1 MPKPFCAAAAPWR
14 FAVQAKMS
22 VLRVTAGSLLLLTL
36 GACDWFTDFK
46 QQPSVHPWGEFSAD
60 SAELKGFRGQPAG
73 SVGTNGTLVSIYQ
86 VSNAPMPGTI
96 DSMSAL
102 PNPVAPDE
110 RSLANGRKYFQI
122 NCAVCHGEAG
132 DANSALKALNPGY
145 GFPPSLLT
153 ESAKG
158 RSDGYIWG
166 MMRNGRGLMPP
177 YNRIE
182 EADRWDVV
190 NYVRGLQG
198 KYPVAVGPLGRPGE
212 TGDKLPG
219 VTRLGPTVPAK
230 YFHPVV
236 VSRPARAEGEAKKAE
251 IKP

>member
-1 MPKPFCAAAAPWR
+1 VRDRPAVTLLRAAAI
-14 FAVQAKMS
+14 
-22 VLRVTAGSLLLLTL
+22 LAGTLGL

-46 QQPSVHPWGEFSAD
+46 QQPAVHPWGVFSAD
-60 SAELKGFRGQPAG
+60 SAELRGFRGQPAG

-86 VSNAPMPGTI
+86 VSGAPMPATI

-102 PNPVAPDE
+102 PNPVAPDD
-110 RSLANGRKYFQI
+110 RSLLNGRKYFQI
-122 NCAVCHGEAG
+122 NCAVCHGDAG
-132 DANSALKALNPGY
+132 DGNTPMKQLNPMY

-153 ESAKG
+153 DQARA

-166 MMRNGRGLMPP
+166 MIRNGRGLMPP

-182 EADRWDVV
+182 EPDRWDVV

-198 KYPVAVGPLGRPGE
+198 KYAVVAAPVGRPGE

-219 VTRLGPTVPAK
+219 ATRLGPTMPAR
-230 YFHPVV
+230 YFHPAVL
-236 VSRPARAEGEAKKAE
+236 PRAAVAAGEAGKAE

>member
-1 MPKPFCAAAAPWR
+1 VVRSNILANIVRAA
-14 FAVQAKMS
+14 VI
-22 VLRVTAGSLLLLTL
+22 VVGTLTF
-36 GACDWFTDFK
+36 GGCDWFTDFK
-46 QQPSVHPWGEFSAD
+46 QQPSIHPWGEFSAD
-60 SAELKGFRGQPAG
+60 SGELKGFRGQPAG

-86 VSNAPMPGTI
+86 VSAQPMPATV
-96 DSMSAL
+96 DSMSSL
-102 PNPVAPDE
+102 VNPVAPDD
-110 RSLANGRKYFQI
+110 RSLLNGRKYFQI

-132 DANSALKALNPGY
+132 DGNGALKQLNPAY

-153 ESAKG
+153 DQARG

-166 MMRNGRGLMPP
+166 MIRNGRGLMPT

-198 KYPVAVGPLGRPGE
+198 KYPVMVGPVGRPGE

-219 VTRLGPTVPAK
+219 YTRLGPTVPAK
-230 YFHPVV
+230 YFHPVIAA
-236 VSRPARAEGEAKKAE
+236 PAPHTAAAAEAKPTE

>member
-1 MPKPFCAAAAPWR
+1 MRNNVMNALRAA
-14 FAVQAKMS
+14 
-22 VLRVTAGSLLLLTL
+22 VLVTGTLTL

-46 QQPSVHPWGEFSAD
+46 QQPSVHTWGEFSAD

-86 VSNAPMPGTI
+86 VSGSQMPGTI
-96 DSMSAL
+96 DSMSTL
-102 PNPVAPDE
+102 PNPVAPDD
-110 RSLANGRKYFQI
+110 RSFLNGRKYYQV

-132 DANSALKALNPGY
+132 DGNGALKQLNPAY
-145 GFPPSLLT
+145 GFPPSLQT

-166 MMRNGRGLMPP
+166 MIRNGRGLMPP

-198 KYPVAVGPLGRPGE
+198 RYPVQVGPVGRPGE

-219 VTRLGPTVPAK
+219 VTRLGPTVPVK

-236 VSRPARAEGEAKKAE
+236 VPHAPHAAAEAKKAE

>member
-1 MPKPFCAAAAPWR
+1 
-14 FAVQAKMS
+14 
-22 VLRVTAGSLLLLTL
+22 VLNNIVTLLRASALVAGALTL

-46 QQPSVHPWGEFSAD
+46 QQPSVHTWGEFSAD
-60 SAELKGFRGQPAG
+60 SGELKGFRGQPAG
-73 SVGTNGTLVSIYQ
+73 SVGTNGTLISIYQ
-86 VSNAPMPGTI
+86 VSNSPMPGTI
-96 DSMSAL
+96 DSMSFL
-102 PNPVAPDE
+102 PNPATPDD
-110 RSLANGRKYFQI
+110 RSLLNGRKYFQI

-132 DANSALKALNPGY
+132 DGNGALKQLNPAY

-158 RSDGYIWG
+158 RTDGYIWG
-166 MMRNGRGLMPP
+166 MIRNGRGLMPP

-182 EADRWDVV
+182 ETDRWDVV
-190 NYVRGLQG
+190 NYIRGLQG
-198 KYPVAVGPLGRPGE
+198 KFPVMVGPVGRPGE

-219 VTRLGPTVPAK
+219 VTRLGPTVPVK

-236 VSRPARAEGEAKKAE
+236 VEHAGSRKPEAGATKAETKPE

>member
-1 MPKPFCAAAAPWR
+1 
-14 FAVQAKMS
+14 MS
-22 VLRVTAGSLLLLTL
+22 AIRVTAVSLFILALT
-36 GACDWFTDFK
+36 GCDWFTDFK
-46 QQPSVHPWGEFSAD
+46 QQPSIHPWGEFSAD
-60 SAELKGFRGQPAG
+60 SGELKGFRGQPSG

-86 VSNAPMPGTI
+86 VSTQPMPATI
-96 DSMSAL
+96 DSMSSL
-102 PNPVAPDE
+102 VNPVAPDD
-110 RSLANGRKYFQI
+110 RSLLNGRKYFQI

-132 DANSALKALNPGY
+132 DGNGALKQLNPAY

-153 ESAKG
+153 DQAKG

-166 MMRNGRGLMPP
+166 MIRNGRGLMPT

-198 KYPVAVGPLGRPGE
+198 KYPVTIGPVGRPGE
-212 TGDKLPG
+212 TGSTLPG
-219 VTRLGPTVPAK
+219 YTKLGPTVPAK
-230 YFHPVV
+230 YFHAAVAAT
-236 VSRPARAEGEAKKAE
+236 PAHAASAEGKPTE

>member
-1 MPKPFCAAAAPWR
+1 VRSNTMANILRAAA
-14 FAVQAKMS
+14 
-22 VLRVTAGSLLLLTL
+22 LTGTLTLTL

-46 QQPSVHPWGEFSAD
+46 QQPSVHTWGEFSAD
-60 SAELKGFRGQPAG
+60 SAELRGFRGQPAG

-86 VSNAPMPGTI
+86 VSASPMPGTV

-102 PNPVAPDE
+102 PNTVPVDD
-110 RSLANGRKYFQI
+110 RSLLNGRKYYQI
-122 NCAVCHGEAG
+122 NCAVCHGEVG
-132 DANSALKALNPGY
+132 DGNGALKQLNPNY
-145 GFPPSLLT
+145 GFPPSLQT
-153 ESAKG
+153 DAAKA

-166 MMRNGRGLMPP
+166 MIRNGRGLMPP

-182 EADRWDVV
+182 ETDRWDVV

-198 KYPVAVGPLGRPGE
+198 RYPVTVGPVGRPGE

-230 YFHPVV
+230 YFHPVII
-236 VSRPARAEGEAKKAE
+236 SHAARVEGDAKKAE

>member
-1 MPKPFCAAAAPWR
+1 MRNNGLANLLRAAVCAAAA
-14 FAVQAKMS
+14 
-22 VLRVTAGSLLLLTL
+22 LEL

-46 QQPSVHPWGEFSAD
+46 QQPSVHPWGVFSPD

-86 VSNAPMPGTI
+86 VSSAPLPATI

-102 PNPVAPDE
+102 PNPVAVDE
-110 RSLANGRKYFQI
+110 RSLANGRMYFQI
-122 NCAVCHGEAG
+122 NCAACHGETG
-132 DANSALKALNPGY
+132 DGNTAMKLLNPMY

-153 ESAKG
+153 DQAKA

-182 EADRWDVV
+182 ESDRWDVV
-190 NYVRGLQG
+190 NYLRGLQG
-198 KYPVAVGPLGRPGE
+198 RYPVVTGPVGRPGE

-219 VTRLGPTVPAK
+219 ATRLGPTMPAR
-230 YFHPVV
+230 YFHPAL
-236 VSRPARAEGEAKKAE
+236 SRAGADAGDTVKAE

>member
-1 MPKPFCAAAAPWR
+1 MQ
-14 FAVQAKMS
+14 VKMS
-22 VLRVTAGSLLLLTL
+22 ALRLTGAGLVILALT
-36 GACDWFTDFK
+36 GCDWFTDFK

-60 SAELKGFRGQPAG
+60 SGELKGFRAQPAG

-86 VSNAPMPGTI
+86 VSGQPMPATV
-96 DSMSAL
+96 DSMSSL
-102 PNPVAPDE
+102 PNTVAADE
-110 RSLANGRKYFQI
+110 RSLLNGRKYFQI

-132 DANSALKALNPGY
+132 DGNGTLKQLNPAY

-153 ESAKG
+153 DQAKA

-166 MMRNGRGLMPP
+166 MIRNGRGLMPP

-182 EADRWDVV
+182 ETDRWDVV
-190 NYVRGLQG
+190 NYLRGLQG
-198 KYPVAVGPLGRPGE
+198 KYAVTVGPVGRPGE

-230 YFHPVV
+230 YFHPAIVATA
-236 VSRPARAEGEAKKAE
+236 PHAGAAAEVKPTE

>member
-1 MPKPFCAAAAPWR
+1 
-14 FAVQAKMS
+14 MS
-22 VLRVTAGSLLLLTL
+22 ALRVTAVSLLVLALS
-36 GACDWFTDFK
+36 GCDWFTDFK
-46 QQPSVHPWGEFSAD
+46 QQPSIHPWGEFSAD
-60 SAELKGFRGQPAG
+60 SGELKGFRGQPAG
-73 SVGTNGTLVSIYQ
+73 SVGTNGTLVSVYQ
-86 VSNAPMPGTI
+86 VSGQPMPGTV
-96 DSMSAL
+96 DSMSSLA
-102 PNPVAPDE
+102 NTVAVDD
-110 RSLANGRKYFQI
+110 RSLLNGRKYFQI

-132 DANSALKALNPGY
+132 DGNGALKQLNPAY

-153 ESAKG
+153 DQAKG

-166 MMRNGRGLMPP
+166 MIRNGRGLMPP

-182 EADRWDVV
+182 EMDRWDVV

-198 KYPVAVGPLGRPGE
+198 KYPVTVGPVGRPGE

-230 YFHPVV
+230 YFHPVIIAHAPHV
-236 VSRPARAEGEAKKAE
+236 GGAAEVKPTE

>member
-1 MPKPFCAAAAPWR
+1 VRDSSFATFVRVAA
-14 FAVQAKMS
+14 
-22 VLRVTAGSLLLLTL
+22 LVTGALAL

-46 QQPSVHPWGEFSAD
+46 QQPSVHTWGVYRAD

-73 SVGTNGTLVSIYQ
+73 SVGTNGTLISIYQ
-86 VSNAPMPGTI
+86 VSNAPFPATI

-102 PNPVAPDE
+102 PNPVAVDE
-110 RSLANGRKYFQI
+110 RSLLNGRKYFQI

-132 DANSALKALNPGY
+132 DGNTAMKQLNPMY

-153 ESAKG
+153 DQAKA

-182 EADRWDVV
+182 EPDRWDVV
-190 NYVRGLQG
+190 NYLRGLQG
-198 KYPVAVGPLGRPGE
+198 KYPVVAGPVGRPGE

-219 VTRLGPTVPAK
+219 ATRLGPSMPRR

-236 VSRPARAEGEAKKAE
+236 LPRAAAAAAEAGKAE

>member
-1 MPKPFCAAAAPWR
+1 VRDSSFVTFVRAA
-14 FAVQAKMS
+14 
-22 VLRVTAGSLLLLTL
+22 VLVTGTLGL

-46 QQPSVHPWGEFSAD
+46 QQPSVHPWGVYSAD

-73 SVGTNGTLVSIYQ
+73 SVGTNGTLISIYQ
-86 VSNAPMPGTI
+86 VSNAPMPATI

-102 PNPVAPDE
+102 PNPVAVDD
-110 RSLANGRKYFQI
+110 RSLLNGRKYFQI

-132 DANSALKALNPGY
+132 DGNSVMKQLNPMY

-153 ESAKG
+153 DQAKA

-182 EADRWDVV
+182 ESDRWDVV
-190 NYVRGLQG
+190 NYLRGLQG
-198 KYPVAVGPLGRPGE
+198 KYPVVAGPVGRPGE

-219 VTRLGPTVPAK
+219 ATRLGPTMPFR

-236 VSRPARAEGEAKKAE
+236 LPHASAAVGDAGKAE